1 MRSFTADRLR
11 PKWADLIVIL
21 LVLVVAAAIVLTL
34 WPERGGSLTAVVK
47 VDGVEVARQ
56 ELGGLTDSVFLEV
69 EGAEYPITVEFAPGK
84 VRVYKT
90 ACPSRDCYATG
101 WVDWAGGQIVCLPN
115 RMVLALQ
122 GEKTGE
128 IDAVAG

>member
-11 PKWADLIVIL
+11 PKWADLIVVFLLLAAVVALI
-21 LVLVVAAAIVLTL
+21 LVLR
-34 WPERGGSLTAVVK
+34 PEKGGELTAIIK

-56 ELGGLTDSVFLEV
+56 NLEELEEPVFFDV
-69 EGAEYPITVEFAPGK
+69 EGVEYPITVEFAPGK
-84 VRVYKT
+84 VRIYKT

-115 RMVLALQ
+115 RIAIALQ
-122 GEKTGE
+122 GEKTSD
-128 IDAVAG
+128 IDAIAG